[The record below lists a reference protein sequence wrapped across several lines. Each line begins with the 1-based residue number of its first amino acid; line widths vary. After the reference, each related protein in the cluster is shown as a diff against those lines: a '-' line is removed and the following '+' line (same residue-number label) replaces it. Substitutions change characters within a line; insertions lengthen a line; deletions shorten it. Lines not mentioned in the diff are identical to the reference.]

1 MWNVN
6 QFREITILC
15 QKHWEETFSQLCCLG
30 DAVALHWRTP
40 SEKEMFIT
48 SVTKNPIH
56 VLHLRYGIVA
66 VRGKGLVLLVK
77 GHFFI
82 KIFMAVQTC

>member
-1 MWNVN
+1 MN

-40 SEKEMFIT
+40 SEKEMFIA
-48 SVTKNPIH
+48 SVTKNPIP

-66 VRGKGLVLLVK
+66 VRGESFVQLLEKGL
-77 GHFFI
+77 FFI
-82 KIFMAVQTC
+82 KMMAG